1 MTTNAIIT
9 AESKRRL
16 MDDFKADADLATTN
30 YYIGI
35 SKSEDWNA
43 TDTAPTPLNTE
54 KEQRD
59 FRHGLQSVK
68 KVVDFSAVVPRVN
81 WTAGQ
86 TYNAYNDTKVG
97 HPSAP
102 NQYYVVTANNSVYVC
117 IRQGRS
123 SIDGTS
129 VPSDNEPTGS
139 STKGVVMADG
149 YAWKFLYTIG
159 TLDAAKYKSAN
170 FIPVKL
176 QGATD
181 GSSPATDVEQLAIQQ
196 AAVSGT
202 DWNGSGGRQI
212 VGIDLDSGGSGYTSV
227 PTITIVGDG
236 DLTANSG
243 AHATALM
250 TNGNTS
256 GSNLSVVNVKMND
269 DSAAAANLIEMGQGF
284 SFASVTFSG
293 GSPTKPA
300 QGKVVFGPQGGFGAD
315 PRDDLRADAMMF
327 NAKPNG
333 KQEGEFQT
341 GNSFRQI
348 GLIRNPKSTDSATA
362 GGQFSSNEGNCT
374 NALNFAS
381 VGTAFTQGAL
391 MKADVSEPAPRGYVD
406 SATNVS
412 AAGNFQVFYHQ
423 TESTGFTQFSA
434 SQDIVVE
441 SGSGAGTVK
450 SSGQLTVPKVN
461 KYSGDLLYIDNRAAV
476 VRADDQTED
485 IKVIIEI

>member
-9 AESKRRL
+9 AEAKRRL

-86 TYNAYNDTKVG
+86 SYNVYNDTKVG

-117 IRQGRS
+117 IRQGRAAS
-123 SIDGTS
+123 DGTP
-129 VPSDNEPTGS
+129 VPSENEPTGS
-139 STKGVVMADG
+139 STKGVIMADG
-149 YAWKFLYTIG
+149 YGWKFLYTIG
-159 TLDAAKYKSAN
+159 TLDASKYKSAN

-181 GSSPATDVEQLAIQQ
+181 GSSPATDVEQLAIQN
-196 AAVSGT
+196 AAVSGAA
-202 DWNGSGGRQI
+202 WNSSGGRQI
-212 VGIDLDSGGSGYTSV
+212 VGIDLDSGGSGYSSV
-227 PTITIVGDG
+227 PTIAIVGDG
-236 DLTANSG
+236 DLTAHSG

-250 TNGNTS
+250 TTGGTI
-256 GSNLSVVNVKMND
+256 GSVVNVKMND
-269 DSAAAANLIEMGQGF
+269 DSAGAANLIEMGQGF

-300 QGKVVFGPQGGFGAD
+300 VGKVIFGPQGGFGAD

-333 KQEGEFQT
+333 NEEGEFQT

-348 GLIRNPKSTDSATA
+348 GLIRNPKSSDSASA
-362 GGQFSSNEGNCT
+362 GGLFSDNDGSC
-374 NALNFAS
+374 LRRLQFAS
-381 VGTAFTQGAL
+381 IGTAFTQGAL

-412 AAGNFQVFYHQ
+412 AAGNLEVFYHQ

-434 SQDIVVE
+434 GQDIVVT

-450 SSGQLTVPKVN
+450 ASNQLTEAKVE

-476 VRADDQTED
+476 VRAADQTED